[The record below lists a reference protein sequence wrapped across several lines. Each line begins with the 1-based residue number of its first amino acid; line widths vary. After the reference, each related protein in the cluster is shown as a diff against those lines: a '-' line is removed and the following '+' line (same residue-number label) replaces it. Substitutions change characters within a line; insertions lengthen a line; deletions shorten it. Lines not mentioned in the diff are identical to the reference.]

1 MVCADP
7 GCRDGQQ
14 GERQQQEAGG
24 EARHGG
30 HPHVRHLLAA
40 HTADPPAEVGPAV
53 PGDHPQHLHTGQS
66 RSFCLQGRSKRSP
79 IQFLKAHLVLK
90 DTIQFK

>member
-7 GCRDGQQ
+7 WCRDGQQ

-24 EARHGG
+24 ETRHGG

-40 HTADPPAEVGPAV
+40 HTAHPPAQVHRALPRHYSQYLY
-53 PGDHPQHLHTGQS
+53 PGETNMA
-66 RSFCLQGRSKRSP
+66 
-79 IQFLKAHLVLK
+79 I
-90 DTIQFK
+90 